1 LEHIAI
7 EMNGALAKSFEIE
20 DAAQGSTNQPLN
32 LLSTSALLASGS
44 FTIRASVGGAGQH
57 TVFGSYPTLTRAF
70 LMGGYLLE
78 NACGAKNL
86 GVPKFD

>member
-1 LEHIAI
+1 
-7 EMNGALAKSFEIE
+7 MNSALAKSFEIE
-20 DAAQGSTNQPLN
+20 DAAQGSTNQSLN
-32 LLSTSALLASGS
+32 LLSTSALLAPGS
-44 FTIRASVGGAGQH
+44 FAIRSGVGGAGQH
-57 TVFGSYPTLTRAF
+57 AVFGGYPAFTRAF